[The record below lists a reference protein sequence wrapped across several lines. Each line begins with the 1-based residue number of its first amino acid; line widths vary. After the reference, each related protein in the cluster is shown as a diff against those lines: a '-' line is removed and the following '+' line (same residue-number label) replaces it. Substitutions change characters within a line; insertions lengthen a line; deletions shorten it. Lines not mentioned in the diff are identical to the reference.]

1 MNLKTYNK
9 TNKVALKI
17 YKQNFLLGPK
27 VKVKNVK
34 CLLFKVRQFEKN

>member
-1 MNLKTYNK
+1 MMNLKTYNK

-34 CLLFKVRQFEKN
+34 LLFKVRQYKKN